1 LSIICTADDER
12 TKKMAKVDGGYM
24 FISSFYTAL
33 LSFGVD
39 PIASMGYTA
48 IFCIPLF
55 LSVFDLIDD
64 EDQLLFGLSTQAW
77 AFILVAFMVHRRMV
91 YWNRALC
98 F

>member
-1 LSIICTADDER
+1 
-12 TKKMAKVDGGYM
+12 MAKVDGGYM